1 MANTIRI
8 KRSTGSSAPG
18 ALANAEQAV
27 SEANE
32 ILYYGKGTGGAGG
45 SATSI
50 IKIGGKGAFWDK
62 DTVRAANSLLAGPAS
77 GSDAAP
83 DFRALVAAD
92 IPSIAHT
99 KISDFDAGVRANRL
113 DQMAAPTGS
122 VSLNSQTIT
131 NLADPVNTQDA
142 ATRGFVEATA
152 QGLDVKD
159 SCVAATTG
167 NITIATALNNGD
179 TIDGVTLSTNDRVL
193 VKDQSTASQN
203 GIYVVGSSP
212 SRAVD
217 LAAGSDAAGMFTF
230 IEQGTVNA
238 DNGFVCTSN
247 KGSAVTGTNNLTFA
261 QFSGAGQITTADG
274 IQKSGNTISVDLK
287 ANGGLVIE
295 SSEIAVKLDASSI
308 TGTLAIG
315 DGGTGA
321 TSASSARSNL
331 GLVIGTDVE
340 PHTDKLTELSTM
352 AQTTANALADLTA
365 TEVQILDGA
374 TLTTTELNY
383 VDGVTSAIQ
392 TQLNNKQP
400 LDAELTEL
408 ATMASAT
415 ASALADLLQ
424 AEVQILDG
432 ATVTTAELNVM
443 DGNTSATSTTLVT
456 ADRFVCNDNGTMKQV
471 SLANLVTFLEDG
483 STSGFDIDGGTY

>member
-18 ALANAEQAV
+18 SLENAEQAV

-32 ILYYGKGTGGAGG
+32 ILYYGKGSGGAGG

-62 DTVRAANSLLAGPAS
+62 DTVRAANSLLAGPTS

-83 DFRALVAAD
+83 DFRALVIAD
-92 IPSIAHT
+92 IPSIPHT
-99 KISDFDAGVRANRL
+99 KISDFDAGVRTNRL

-142 ATRGFVEATA
+142 ATRGFVEATS

-167 NITIATALNNGD
+167 NITISTALNNGD
-179 TIDGVTLSTNDRVL
+179 TLDGVTLSTNDRVL
-193 VKDQSTASQN
+193 VKDQNTSSQN
-203 GIYVVGSSP
+203 GIYIVGSSP
-212 SRAVD
+212 ARADD

-247 KGSAVTGTNNLTFA
+247 KGSAVVGTNNLTYA

-340 PHTDKLTELSTM
+340 PHSDKLTELATM